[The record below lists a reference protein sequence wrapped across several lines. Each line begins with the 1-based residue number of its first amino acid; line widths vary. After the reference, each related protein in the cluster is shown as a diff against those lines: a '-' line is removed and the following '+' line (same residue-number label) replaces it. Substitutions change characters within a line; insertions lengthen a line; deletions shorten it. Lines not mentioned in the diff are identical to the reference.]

1 MENSVKAEENLG
13 LVHLCAN
20 RFRNRGIEYDDL
32 YGAGCIGL
40 VKATKS
46 FDTTRGVKFSTYAV
60 PVILGEIKR
69 LFRDGGAIKVSRQ
82 TKELSLKITAFREK
96 FFRLEGSEPTISQI
110 CENLDETEENVTLA
124 LNSALP
130 PVSLTAYDDNDE
142 STAEIDIPVES
153 PDEKILDRLAL
164 QNALETLPK
173 DDRKLIYLRYFHNKT
188 QCETAKI
195 LKTTQVQISRRE
207 KKILATLREKLK
219 T

>member
-207 KKILATLREKLK
+207 KKILANLREKLK

>member
-195 LKTTQVQISRRE
+195 LKTTQVQISRHE